1 MVYNRTGYAP
11 WSLTRAAGVQS
22 ATVDGT
28 IEVPQYIQPVLDTGF
43 VDERGNWK
51 GIKSSDETF
60 NIRQVDEAIAN
71 GAAIL
76 TPSLNADGSWPL
88 NMTGYTDLFIALN
101 TSRSGNYEI
110 TAVMGPSGNFANL
123 TPLNDAS
130 TLKGSL
136 TGATMGEILND
147 SSEALTAGKWDIFI
161 IQDRLRNQKHL
172 QFKVTN
178 NSGGEAASIETAF
191 MRLV

>member
-43 VDERGNWK
+43 VDEKGNWK

>member
-123 TPLNDAS
+123 TPLNDAA